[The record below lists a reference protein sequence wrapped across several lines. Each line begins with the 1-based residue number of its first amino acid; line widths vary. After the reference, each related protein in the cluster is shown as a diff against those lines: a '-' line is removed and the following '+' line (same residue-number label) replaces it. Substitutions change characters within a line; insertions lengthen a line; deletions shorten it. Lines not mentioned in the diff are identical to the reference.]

1 MIKNSPQVKKI
12 PLVGVGV
19 MIFKEN
25 KILLGKRKGSHG
37 EGEYASPGGHLEY
50 METIEDCAKRET
62 FEETGI
68 EIKNIRFQFVA
79 NVRKYKPKHYLH
91 IGVIANYK
99 SGKVQRK
106 EPEKCE
112 GWNWYSLEN
121 LPSPLFK
128 MTKKRKFS
136 QELCSKG
143 RTVS

>member
-1 MIKNSPQVKKI
+1 
-12 PLVGVGV
+12 
-19 MIFKEN
+19 
-25 KILLGKRKGSHG
+25 
-37 EGEYASPGGHLEY
+37 

>member
-1 MIKNSPQVKKI
+1 MKKKKVENF
-12 PLVGVGV
+12 PKVGIGV

-37 EGEYASPGGHLEY
+37 EGEYAFPGGHLEY
-50 METIEDCAKRET
+50 MEIIEDCAKRET

-91 IGVIANYK
+91 IGVIADYK
-99 SGKVQRK
+99 GGKVQRK

-121 LPSPLFK
+121 LPKPLFW
-128 MTKKRKFS
+128 MTKLAIDSYKTKRIYYDK
-136 QELCSKG
+136 Q
-143 RTVS
+143 